1 MGMSLFKFPA
11 DMQDS
16 FLGDV
21 VDDTVDN
28 APANEVQLRDCR
40 RKSLKLD
47 PFRTT
52 KRVEKLFRIAIQ

>member
-16 FLGDV
+16 FLSNV

-28 APANEVQLRDCR
+28 APANEIQLCYRR
-40 RKSLKLD
+40 RKPLKLN
-47 PFRTT
+47 PLRTT